1 MHVRASLLV
10 ALLPAVAL
18 AGGVE
23 GRTRTQGAAC
33 QGEYADFHS
42 SLRQEI
48 RTFEASSDASYSYLI
63 RTSATYEHVYYGKG
77 GKLRRAYL
85 RHSRHG
91 TAFAYRSAGGEWF
104 VATSAHVAEAPEV
117 TGPGNELDGV
127 PAGSRKV
134 RESVRIVQSESD
146 DDESTQVPLT
156 RVAVDPALDV
166 AVLKTR
172 HPLRI
177 LPYRL
182 GRSAGL
188 KVGNAVLARGYPLA
202 AFAAFNSGRVTAVGQ
217 ADHEKGWAHDD
228 FTVDALLNSGNS
240 GSPVFAISCK
250 TGELELVGIYHAGYA
265 GAQAMN
271 VVVSID
277 QLRPLLDRLE
287 VGRPAEAADA
297 GVERARALAALR
309 GQGGPLEMP
318 FGDRVVRAEPFAL
331 GVRFALLG
339 GGYPLSARVAFEVE
353 SPVEGG
359 ASLVRSS
366 RPGEGLSPVAA
377 LGSPLREEV
386 VQLEE
391 ALWRQLDAVL
401 QYRAAESGSAAGLM
415 AALGERIR
423 VRRDDQR
430 EQLQA
435 VDFAADGTYQGLAAE
450 AATATGAPAPA
461 AR

>member
-42 SLRQEI
+42 SLRQE
-48 RTFEASSDASYSYLI
+48 I

-146 DDESTQVPLT
+146 DEESAQVPLT

-172 HPLRI
+172 HPL
-177 LPYRL
+177 
-182 GRSAGL
+182 
-188 KVGNAVLARGYPLA
+188 
-202 AFAAFNSGRVTAVGQ
+202 
-217 ADHEKGWAHDD
+217 
-228 FTVDALLNSGNS
+228 
-240 GSPVFAISCK
+240 
-250 TGELELVGIYHAGYA
+250 
-265 GAQAMN
+265 
-271 VVVSID
+271 
-277 QLRPLLDRLE
+277 
-287 VGRPAEAADA
+287 
-297 GVERARALAALR
+297 
-309 GQGGPLEMP
+309 
-318 FGDRVVRAEPFAL
+318 
-331 GVRFALLG
+331 
-339 GGYPLSARVAFEVE
+339 
-353 SPVEGG
+353 
-359 ASLVRSS
+359 
-366 RPGEGLSPVAA
+366 
-377 LGSPLREEV
+377 
-386 VQLEE
+386 
-391 ALWRQLDAVL
+391 
-401 QYRAAESGSAAGLM
+401 
-415 AALGERIR
+415 
-423 VRRDDQR
+423 
-430 EQLQA
+430 
-435 VDFAADGTYQGLAAE
+435 
-450 AATATGAPAPA
+450 
-461 AR
+461 